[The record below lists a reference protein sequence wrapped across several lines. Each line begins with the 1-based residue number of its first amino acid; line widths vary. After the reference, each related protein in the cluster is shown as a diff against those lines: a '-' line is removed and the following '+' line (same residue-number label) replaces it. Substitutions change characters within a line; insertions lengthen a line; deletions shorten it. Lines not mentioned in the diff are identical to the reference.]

1 MITRAWAK
9 TGPPSLGRPNDYPS
23 LGQDWL
29 AIEWLRQKNPGGQ
42 AWASSELPPG
52 WEKCTTDNGKTLF
65 IDHLNCTTT
74 YTDPRLAFAVEYRD
88 PSQSVRQRFDASS
101 SALSVLHG
109 KDLRN
114 KVALITGSNTG
125 IGFETAKTLAF
136 HGCTVIMACRNSKKA
151 ADAIRKIKSIRNNA
165 ACEALFMDLSSLRNV
180 KNAVNEFK
188 QKFRY
193 RII

>member
-1 MITRAWAK
+1 MFLINF
-9 TGPPSLGRPNDYPS
+9 NDS
-23 LGQDWL
+23 IFLFL
-29 AIEWLRQKNPGGQ
+29 
-42 AWASSELPPG
+42 ELPSG

-88 PSQSVRQRFDASS
+88 SSQSVRQRFDAGS

-125 IGFETAKTLAF
+125 IGKAIIF
-136 HGCTVIMACRNSKKA
+136 HNIL
-151 ADAIRKIKSIRNNA
+151 KI
-165 ACEALFMDLSSLRNV
+165 
-180 KNAVNEFK
+180 
-188 QKFRY
+188 
-193 RII
+193 